1 MTSRAP
7 IIFASIFLF
16 FSFMTLGYAQ
26 EHTLNLRNADIRAFI
41 DDVSMITG
49 RTFIIDPRVNG
60 QVTVISRELVD
71 RSTILDIF
79 MSTMAV
85 HGYATVP
92 TATGAYKVMPQDLAA
107 QEAGPV
113 GAAGAGGPGFVTEV
127 IRLRNLDPATAL
139 GMLKPLIHSQGRVSA
154 NRGGEF
160 LIVVDAADNI
170 VRLKEVLKEIDRD
183 TSVIRTV
190 PLRNI
195 PAEDMA
201 KVVAGLAGRSAEGGD
216 LWRSVVAIPVDSGN
230 ALLLKGEAEDVE
242 RLTEIVQDL
251 DARSESQSDL
261 RVVSLKHAS
270 AETLVALLEKV
281 SATLAL
287 GGQADGGGSSR
298 GRANIAVDPGTNSL
312 VIGAE
317 PEMQRALLDVIG
329 KLDVRRSQ
337 VLVEAII
344 VEVSDSAARDLGL
357 QFVLSGSE
365 GNNIPFTVTNFSN
378 TAPNILAAT
387 GAILVDQEQSGDSD
401 VLDGLRSAAIDSL
414 LGLNGFSTGFAG
426 ISDNGTLFG
435 VIVNAL
441 SQDTDS
447 NILSTPSIMTM
458 DNQSAS
464 IIVGQEIPIT
474 TGEAL
479 GSDNTNP
486 FRTIQRQDVGV
497 QLEVRPQINDGNSI
511 QLFIRQE
518 VSSVAGPV
526 SASFAEL
533 VTNKREIETTVMV
546 DDGEIIVLGGLI
558 EDNEQV
564 SINKVPLLG
573 DIPIIGRAF
582 RSERRSKVRQN
593 LMVFLRPT
601 IVRSVEDVRNVTGRK
616 YKYMRAEELLRS
628 GKSRGK
634 LDSFMNGVIGASVP
648 GTDEGEVFAPD
659 NAEPR
664 ER

>member
-1 MTSRAP
+1 M
-7 IIFASIFLF
+7 
-16 FSFMTLGYAQ
+16 
-26 EHTLNLRNADIRAFI
+26 NLRNADIRAFI

-49 RTFIIDPRVNG
+49 RTFIIDPRVTG
-60 QVTVISRELVD
+60 QVTVISREVVD
-71 RSTILDIF
+71 RATILDIF

-92 TATGAYKVMPQDLAA
+92 TATGAYKVMPMDLAA
-107 QEAGPV
+107 QQPGRV
-113 GAAGAGGPGFVTEV
+113 GGADAGGPGFVTEV

-154 NRGGEF
+154 SRGGEF

-170 VRLKEVLKEIDRD
+170 VRLKDVLKKIDRD

-201 KVVAGLAGRSAEGGD
+201 KVVAGLAGRSSEGGD
-216 LWRSVVAIPVDSGN
+216 LWRSVVAVPVDHGN
-230 ALLLKGEAEDVE
+230 ALLLKGEVDDVE

-261 RVVSLKHAS
+261 RVVPLKHAS
-270 AETLVALLEKV
+270 AETLVPLLEKV
-281 SATLAL
+281 SVSLASA
-287 GGQADGGGSSR
+287 GQGDGAGNRG

-329 KLDVRRSQ
+329 RLDVRRSQ

-365 GNNIPFTVTNFSN
+365 GSNIPFTVTNFSN

-387 GAILVDQEQSGDSD
+387 GAILVEREQQGDSD

-458 DNQSAS
+458 DNQPAS

-486 FRTIQRQDVGV
+486 FRTIERQDVGV
-497 QLEVRPQINDGNSI
+497 QLEVRPQINDGNAI

-518 VSSVAGPV
+518 VSSIAGPV
-526 SASFAEL
+526 SDSFAEL

-564 SINKVPLLG
+564 RIDKVPLLG

-582 RSERRSKVRQN
+582 RSEGRSKVRQN

-616 YKYMRAEELLRS
+616 YNYIRAEELMRN
-628 GKSRGK
+628 GKSGSK
-634 LDSFMNGVIGASVP
+634 LDDFMNQVIGAPVP
-648 GTDEGEVFAPD
+648 ATPADTAVSPD
-659 NAEPR
+659 SSDPQDR
-664 ER
+664 